1 LEEITVNCTYITILD
16 QEDGEPFED
25 LIKVSEDIRSK
36 GYNVTCIMQLSD
48 GRKQIMLT
56 AAQRIIPKSDI
67 VIDAIKIIEKI
78 QREDG

>member
-1 LEEITVNCTYITILD
+1 VYCTYITILVQD
-16 QEDGEPFED
+16 AGEPFED
-25 LIKVSEDIRSK
+25 LIKISK
-36 GYNVTCIMQLSD
+36 DMKDRGYRVEITTELAD

-78 QREDG
+78 QREGD